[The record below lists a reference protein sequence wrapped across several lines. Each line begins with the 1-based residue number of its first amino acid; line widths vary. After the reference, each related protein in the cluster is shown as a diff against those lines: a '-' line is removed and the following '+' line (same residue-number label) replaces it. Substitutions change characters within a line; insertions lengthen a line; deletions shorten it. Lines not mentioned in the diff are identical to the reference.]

1 MDQVALE
8 THPSLLARWAEL
20 KNSDPRVKIREA
32 ASRLGT
38 SEASLLSLLF
48 GQGVRRLRCEPGAL
62 LGRLEPLGRLMA
74 LTRNDAVVHER
85 HGVYA
90 NVQVTGN
97 VGLIANPDIDLRL
110 DFSVWKAAF
119 AEEKVHAGKI
129 LRSIQFFDAQGVAV
143 HKVFLEDADQPRA
156 QAWEALVAEFLD
168 VDQVTPFVATPR
180 VQKPSAEPLLEG
192 FVDAWGQIK
201 DPHHFHALLKRH
213 QMTREQALQAAE
225 GTFTRR
231 VDVSSVEALLTKAS
245 ESGVPIMVFVAN
257 RGCVQIHT
265 GLVVH
270 VKPLGTW
277 RNVLDPDFNLHV
289 DLEGLTQAW
298 VVQKPSEAGTV
309 TSVEYLGAGGELAV
323 QFFGKRKPGEIE
335 RTDWRLL
342 TESL

>member
-1 MDQVALE
+1 MDQAILE
-8 THPSLLARWAEL
+8 PHPSLLARWAEL
-20 KNSDPRVKIREA
+20 KNSEPRVKIREA

-38 SEASLLSLLF
+38 SEATLLSLML

-62 LGRLEPLGRLMA
+62 LSRLEPLGRLMA

-97 VGLIANPDIDLRL
+97 VGLVANPDIDLRL

-119 AEEKVHAGKI
+119 AEEKVHAGKV
-129 LRSIQFFDAQGVAV
+129 LRSVQFFDAQGVAV
-143 HKVFLEDADQPRA
+143 HKVFLEDADETRA
-156 QAWEALVAEFLD
+156 RVWEDLVAEFLEG
-168 VDQVTPFVATPR
+168 DQATFVAAPR
-180 VQKPSAEPLLEG
+180 VEKPRAEPLLEG
-192 FVDAWGQIK
+192 FVDAWGQLK
-201 DPHHFHALLKRH
+201 DPHHFHSLLKRH
-213 QMTREQALQAAE
+213 RMTREQGLKAAE
-225 GTFTRR
+225 GTFTRP
-231 VDVSSVEALLTKAS
+231 VAPSSVEALLNQAS

-289 DLEGLTQAW
+289 DLEGLTQGW

-309 TSVEYLGAGGELAV
+309 TSVEYLGVGGELAV
-323 QFFGKRKPGEIE
+323 QFFGKRKPGEVE
-335 RTDWRLL
+335 RMDWRLL